1 VQLFIAQVVVQSAW
15 TKPFSLTRNFISDL
29 GNTTCGAYP
38 PGSGN
43 DVCSPWH
50 AAMNAS
56 FIVIGLTTVLGA
68 VWVRCG
74 FRPGKRRDAGLAL
87 IALGGLGFVLVGLF
101 PENVSLGPHKV
112 GAALQFVC
120 GNLGLVTLGA
130 AMLGRPR
137 LATPRWHATAACSIA
152 LGVAG
157 LIATALFVSGRDLG
171 AGIGGMERIAAYP
184 LPIGSILLGLCLV
197 RDRAGRPRMEI
208 S

>member
-1 VQLFIAQVVVQSAW
+1 MTTGATVRESSHRGKNARCKGGRPPRAAPHYTGQDEGCHGSVCL
-15 TKPFSLTRNFISDL
+15 SLRATV
-29 GNTTCGAYP
+29 
-38 PGSGN
+38 GS
-43 DVCSPWH
+43 W
-50 AAMNAS
+50 
-56 FIVIGLTTVLGA
+56 
-68 VWVRCG
+68 
-74 FRPGKRRDAGLAL
+74 
-87 IALGGLGFVLVGLF
+87 LF
-101 PENVSLGPHKV
+101 PENVSLGRHKV

-120 GNLGLVTLGA
+120 GNLGLLTLGA
-130 AMLGRPR
+130 AMLGSPR
-137 LATPRWHATAACSIA
+137 LATPRWRATAACSIA